1 MVEPSTDTDAGFRVL
16 IVCAGNVCRSP
27 LAELLIR
34 TRLSAAL
41 GAGADQFR
49 VVSAGTEALTGAPM
63 DQRAAAV
70 ARSLGAEP
78 DGFRSRP
85 VTPDLVAGADL
96 VLTATREQR
105 AAVVRLHPPAHR
117 YAFTVREFGRLAAA
131 IPAGERPAGLGPA
144 ARAGELVAA
153 ARSRRGTVRPARPE
167 DDDVPDPHGTVG
179 RVHHTV
185 GEVIEAALAEPLEII
200 CGTGTARPRP
210 VVRPSRRALRRVL
223 RRTHRPGALPRP
235 LPPSGGPRRRD
246 PRPGKQLRRGFRRPG
261 VRLAA
266 AGVLVVFGAAGW
278 LAARGVAAA
287 RELAAARV
295 DLGAVRTALLAADPG
310 RARAA
315 LADARRRTAR
325 AHALTDDPL
334 WRLAGLPPYLGNAPR
349 AVRIVAAAVDQ
360 VTSRALPRLVEAGAA
375 LTPDRLRPAG
385 DRIAVDAFSRARPDL
400 DAAAAEIAL
409 ARARLDDLGSAW
421 LPRPVGT
428 ALHDVRAELAGTA
441 STVDGAGR
449 AARLVPAMLGARHPR
464 RYLVVFQN
472 NAEARGTGGLPG
484 LYAVLLVD
492 RGRIRLERLGSNT
505 DLRSADRLPVDLGPE
520 YAAQWGQDPAL
531 WPNSNLDPS
540 FPNAARIWLA
550 LWQRQTGQRLDGA
563 LATDPV
569 AVSYLLGA
577 VGPVRLPT
585 GELVDAGNVAQ
596 LTMSGVYRRY
606 PDSAAQNAFLR
617 VVAGS
622 AIETVLTDRGRPGPL
637 LDGLVR
643 AARERRL
650 LVYSA
655 DGGEERDLA
664 ATSLGGTLPDAAGP
678 YAFVVVNNL
687 AGSKMDYYLER
698 SLSYTAGR
706 CAAGQRASRITLR
719 MGNAAPPPGQ
729 LPDYVSRRGDTST
742 RTRDQSATRGS
753 VVTLVSVYG
762 PRGAGGVRSAVDGR
776 RVAVTSYLVDGRP
789 VWGFPLVVPPG
800 RWRTVVLDLVEPASG
815 AAPVVP
821 VQPLVRPQ
829 RVVTSIA
836 PC

>member
-144 ARAGELVAA
+144 ARAG
-153 ARSRRGTVRPARPE
+153 
-167 DDDVPDPHGTVG
+167 
-179 RVHHTV
+179 
-185 GEVIEAALAEPLEII
+185 ALA
-200 CGTGTARPRP
+200 
-210 VVRPSRRALRRVL
+210 
-223 RRTHRPGALPRP
+223 RP

-385 DRIAVDAFSRARPDL
+385 
-400 DAAAAEIAL
+400 
-409 ARARLDDLGSAW
+409 
-421 LPRPVGT
+421 T

-472 NAEARGTGGLPG
+472 NAEARGTGGQI
-484 LYAVLLVD
+484 
-492 RGRIRLERLGSNT
+492 GR
-505 DLRSADRLPVDLGPE
+505 AH
-520 YAAQWGQDPAL
+520 
-531 WPNSNLDPS
+531 
-540 FPNAARIWLA
+540 
-550 LWQRQTGQRLDGA
+550 
-563 LATDPV
+563 
-569 AVSYLLGA
+569 
-577 VGPVRLPT
+577 
-585 GELVDAGNVAQ
+585 
-596 LTMSGVYRRY
+596 
-606 PDSAAQNAFLR
+606 
-617 VVAGS
+617 
-622 AIETVLTDRGRPGPL
+622 
-637 LDGLVR
+637 
-643 AARERRL
+643 
-650 LVYSA
+650 
-655 DGGEERDLA
+655 
-664 ATSLGGTLPDAAGP
+664 
-678 YAFVVVNNL
+678 
-687 AGSKMDYYLER
+687 
-698 SLSYTAGR
+698 
-706 CAAGQRASRITLR
+706 
-719 MGNAAPPPGQ
+719 
-729 LPDYVSRRGDTST
+729 
-742 RTRDQSATRGS
+742 
-753 VVTLVSVYG
+753 
-762 PRGAGGVRSAVDGR
+762 
-776 RVAVTSYLVDGRP
+776 
-789 VWGFPLVVPPG
+789 
-800 RWRTVVLDLVEPASG
+800 
-815 AAPVVP
+815 
-821 VQPLVRPQ
+821 
-829 RVVTSIA
+829 
-836 PC
+836 